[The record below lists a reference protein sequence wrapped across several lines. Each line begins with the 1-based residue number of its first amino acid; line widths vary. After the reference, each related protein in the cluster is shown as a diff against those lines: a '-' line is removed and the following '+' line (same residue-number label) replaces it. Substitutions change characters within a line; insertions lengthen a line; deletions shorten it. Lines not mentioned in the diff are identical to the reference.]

1 MKVLTPD
8 EMREADRLTI
18 ERGIPGLILMENA
31 ACRVVEFLVERGLLT
46 SPDVRLEQA
55 IACAELPLRLKRSHR
70 RARGAHRVVIVCGKG
85 NNGGDGLAIARQIL
99 VNFKPEAFDVFLV
112 ANPEELQG
120 DALSNYKMYLAAGG
134 TFTKTLET
142 RMGAATLV
150 LDALLGT
157 GLLGE
162 PNETYAHWIRTINAA
177 FPAATIVAVDIPSGL
192 GSSTA
197 VRAHHTVTF
206 TAPKASMLDAEGVG
220 ELIVAPIGT
229 PQEILNKANLNLTT
243 EVDIAPIKRPRVKDG
258 HKGLYGHVLVIA
270 GGPGKTGAAHMAG
283 LACLRAGAGL
293 VTVASSDHTGF
304 PPELMA
310 VPLTQP
316 LPLERKTVVAIGPG
330 LGTDPTSVEL
340 VRNLAKT
347 LDLPMVI
354 DADAITALAGLENP
368 WPATAKPRILTP
380 HPGEM
385 ARLAPNSKDRIATAR
400 GYAVQNH
407 CCVVLKGNR
416 TVIAFADGQVWINP
430 TGSPAMAKAGSGDIL
445 TGLIA
450 GYIAQFPDDWQTA
463 VIAAVYWHGRAG
475 ERAAAASG
483 EKHVLA
489 TDLLRFL
496 E

>member
-1 MKVLTPD
+1 
-8 EMREADRLTI
+8 
-18 ERGIPGLILMENA
+18 
-31 ACRVVEFLVERGLLT
+31 
-46 SPDVRLEQA
+46 
-55 IACAELPLRLKRSHR
+55 
-70 RARGAHRVVIVCGKG
+70 
-85 NNGGDGLAIARQIL
+85 
-99 VNFKPEAFDVFLV
+99 
-112 ANPEELQG
+112 
-120 DALSNYKMYLAAGG
+120 
-134 TFTKTLET
+134 
-142 RMGAATLV
+142 
-150 LDALLGT
+150 
-157 GLLGE
+157 
-162 PNETYAHWIRTINAA
+162 
-177 FPAATIVAVDIPSGL
+177 
-192 GSSTA
+192 
-197 VRAHHTVTF
+197 
-206 TAPKASMLDAEGVG
+206 
-220 ELIVAPIGT
+220 
-229 PQEILNKANLNLTT
+229 
-243 EVDIAPIKRPRVKDG
+243 
-258 HKGLYGHVLVIA
+258 
-270 GGPGKTGAAHMAG
+270 MAG

-385 ARLAPNSKDRIATAR
+385 ARLAPNSKDRIATAC